1 MRRREF
7 IVRLGSAAAA
17 WPLAVQ
23 AQQAVV
29 PKLGF
34 LFAGA
39 PDSPLERAFLKG
51 LAEAGYVDG
60 RNLSIEFR
68 WADNRYDRL
77 PAMAAELV
85 SLPVS
90 VIYAGPTP
98 AAFAAKQATTTI
110 PIVFTTGFDP
120 VRVGLVASLNRPDG
134 NLTGITYFTGLLGA
148 KKLDI
153 VRQIVPNS
161 MTIAVLVNP
170 TNPIFGT
177 DASELIDLQAAA
189 RALGSKLI
197 VVEAATDNELDRVFA
212 SLAQQQVGAVI
223 VTADQFFTDR
233 SAWVTA
239 LAARDAIP
247 AMYESRRFTEDGGLV
262 SYGCDL
268 LDQNRVAGTYAGRI
282 LKGEKPSGLPV
293 VQPAKFE
300 FLINLRTAKTL
311 GLEIPP
317 GLLALANEVIE

>member
-1 MRRREF
+1 
-7 IVRLGSAAAA
+7 
-17 WPLAVQ
+17 
-23 AQQAVV
+23 
-29 PKLGF
+29 
-34 LFAGA
+34 
-39 PDSPLERAFLKG
+39 
-51 LAEAGYVDG
+51 
-60 RNLSIEFR
+60 
-68 WADNRYDRL
+68 
-77 PAMAAELV
+77 
-85 SLPVS
+85 
-90 VIYAGPTP
+90 
-98 AAFAAKQATTTI
+98 
-110 PIVFTTGFDP
+110 
-120 VRVGLVASLNRPDG
+120 
-134 NLTGITYFTGLLGA
+134 
-148 KKLDI
+148 
-153 VRQIVPNS
+153 

-233 SAWVTA
+233 SAWITA

-247 AMYESRRFTEDGGLV
+247 AMYKSRQFTEDGGLV

-268 LDQNRVAGTYAGRI
+268 LNQNRVAGAYAGRI

-311 GLEIPP
+311 GLDIPP